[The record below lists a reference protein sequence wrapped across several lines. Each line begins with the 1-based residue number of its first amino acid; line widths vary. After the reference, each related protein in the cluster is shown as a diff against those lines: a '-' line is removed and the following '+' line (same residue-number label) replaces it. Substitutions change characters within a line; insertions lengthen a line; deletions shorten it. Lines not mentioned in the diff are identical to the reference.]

1 MLGSVQLLKFS
12 PIWQSLF
19 ENYSE
24 LNPNKRKLSK
34 KFKTIPQYPLEKK
47 TEMQKLLI
55 PEGKETAAYNR
66 KYSCLTTCSSAV
78 AKRCKACLI
87 YVMLELN
94 CRDRSCTNVSI
105 SI

>member
-1 MLGSVQLLKFS
+1 MRTILEMLGSVQLLKFS

-19 ENYSE
+19 EDYSE

-34 KFKTIPQYPLEKK
+34 KFKTIPQYHLEKK

-66 KYSCLTTCSSAV
+66 KYSFFNYMQFCS
-78 AKRCKACLI
+78 CKKMQGMPYIRHARTKL
-87 YVMLELN
+87 
-94 CRDRSCTNVSI
+94 
-105 SI
+105 